1 MRQGRDQSDIIG
13 NRDDI
18 GSHDQRGSH
27 FPRIV
32 LGCAPK
38 LTYQGTAFPEIVP
51 TESIWYKEFWMV
63 CCQCTKEETQMT
75 NTPQNQIFSAGYNP
89 LLSTVFGY
97 NILSADPD
105 KFSVKIKS
113 KMTENVHNGII
124 L

>member
-1 MRQGRDQSDIIG
+1 
-13 NRDDI
+13 
-18 GSHDQRGSH
+18 
-27 FPRIV
+27 
-32 LGCAPK
+32 
-38 LTYQGTAFPEIVP
+38 
-51 TESIWYKEFWMV
+51 
-63 CCQCTKEETQMT
+63 MT
-75 NTPQNQIFSAGYNP
+75 NTPQNQIFSAGYNDVYIP